1 MTMHP
6 STRILVVED
15 DNDVAELLVSHLE
28 MSIGSDVRRATDAEE
43 AFEQVLDCTPDLIVA
58 DILLPGTDALAFIR
72 RLRSVSAVPVVLI
85 TGQPTLGRAVAALRL
100 GVIDLLAKPF
110 DLQRLTDIVAEALS
124 RARRDR
130 RALRR
135 SRKLRR
141 LAERAIRQRDH
152 LREQLHL
159 VCRDLVAAHRDLA
172 ERVQGVL
179 DDGAPSKHK
188 PNTGR

>member
-1 MTMHP
+1 
-6 STRILVVED
+6 
-15 DNDVAELLVSHLE
+15 
-28 MSIGSDVRRATDAEE
+28 
-43 AFEQVLDCTPDLIVA
+43 VLDCTPDLIISDV
-58 DILLPGTDALAFIR
+58 LLPGDDGLAFIR
-72 RLRSVSAVPVVLI
+72 RLRSISAVPVVLI

-100 GVIDLLAKPF
+100 GVVDLFVKPF
-110 DLQRLTDIVAEALS
+110 DLARLSDVVMDELS
-124 RARRDR
+124 RARRER

-152 LREQLHL
+152 VREQLNL

-179 DDGAPSKHK
+179 DDRDS
-188 PNTGR
+188 TSC